1 MLFLNYVFFN
11 FIFQVRVGVKQGKLE
26 TFSQTVMFDS
36 GSQVTTPPPTTPQIA
51 TTIAPTIS
59 YSDDKKPDVPPEPHG
74 SKPESP
80 LSTKEPI
87 KRQEES
93 KPSDKTST
101 GSTPWVI
108 ALIVILI
115 FILIFIGIFMFIKK
129 RRQPRNTSSKN
140 YRMNDSNVRIGGND
154 NVRGMKIVPK
164 PAEDVNLLPR
174 KNDSSVKNGESNQ
187 NGNLIER
194 KLNF

>member
-1 MLFLNYVFFN
+1 MV
-11 FIFQVRVGVKQGKLE
+11 
-26 TFSQTVMFDS
+26 DS
-36 GSQVTTPPPTTPQIA
+36 GSPITTPPPTTPQIA
-51 TTIAPTIS
+51 TTIAATIN
-59 YSDDKKPDVPPEPHG
+59 YSDDNKPDVPPEPQG
-74 SKPESP
+74 SKPQNFIP
-80 LSTKEPI
+80 TKEPT
-87 KRQEES
+87 KKLEES
-93 KPSDKTST
+93 KPADKTST

-164 PAEDVNLLPR
+164 PTEDVNLLPR

-187 NGNLIER
+187 NGNLIEKR
-194 KLNF
+194 YNF